1 MNETQKFNLHR
12 HLIIQVLKALMK
24 FLLKVLQN
32 ETNRE
37 KEYYIK
43 QCQRI
48 FKYMLKAEQ
57 SKLKP
62 NESIGLCNAIRAVKS
77 SLYFDS
83 VFKENNTYN
92 SSIISICVDLFF
104 VRNLYTKD
112 RDSYLEYPLDIVS
125 NCEAVLFIFIRE
137 GRLFDEYIL
146 KYGWDRLY
154 IVNSFLKEKGNLINI

>member
-12 HLIIQVLKALMK
+12 HLIIQTLKVLMK

-32 ETNRE
+32 ETNGE
-37 KEYYIK
+37 KEYYIE

-48 FKYMLKAEQ
+48 FNYMLKAEQ
-57 SKLKP
+57 SKLEPKE
-62 NESIGLCNAIRAVKS
+62 NIGLCNAIRAVKS

-112 RDSYLEYPLDIVS
+112 RDSYLEYPLNVVS
-125 NCEAVLFIFIRE
+125 ICEAVLFIFIKK

-146 KYGWDRLY
+146 KYGWDNLY
-154 IVNSFLKEKGNLINI
+154 IVNFFLKEKGNLINI